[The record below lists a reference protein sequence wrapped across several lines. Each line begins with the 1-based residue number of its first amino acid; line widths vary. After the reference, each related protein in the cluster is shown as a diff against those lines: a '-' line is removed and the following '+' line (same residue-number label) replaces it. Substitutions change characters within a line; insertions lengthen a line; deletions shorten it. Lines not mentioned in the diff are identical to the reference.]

1 MVKEGNRFTGQDS
14 SSCRTCL
21 GERDLERTRRE
32 EAAAA
37 VVETERME
45 LREVLREE
53 TDSASAEIEL
63 VEAEKSELQEVFQE
77 EIRSGEE
84 ALEAE
89 DRNRRAVFAVAT
101 LATPQGLETSQGSCW
116 SCDGRYVEV
125 VRSSP
130 WICLAIA
137 EGCLQATDVTV
148 PVHGV

>member
-14 SSCRTCL
+14 SSCCTCL
-21 GERDLERTRRE
+21 GERDLERTTKGE
-32 EAAAA
+32 AAA
-37 VVETERME
+37 VVETERMG
-45 LREVLREE
+45 LQEVLREG
-53 TDSASAEIEL
+53 TDAASEEIEL
-63 VEAEKSELQEVFQE
+63 VEAEKSELQEVLQE
-77 EIRSGEE
+77 EIRSGEW

-101 LATPQGLETSQGSCW
+101 LATPQGLETSQGNCW